1 MEQNNLL
8 LENKFFGVAMH
19 SRVRKIKQE
28 MEKINL
34 RLLEQPEINRVLQ
47 EIPGRQQRS
56 RSPLGLK
63 PVIRPISVG
72 N

>member
-1 MEQNNLL
+1 MEQNNL
-8 LENKFFGVAMH
+8 EDKYFGVVIH

-34 RLLEQPEINRVLQ
+34 WLLEQPEIKPQ
-47 EIPGRQQRS
+47 KRS
-56 RSPLGLK
+56 RSPLGLA
-63 PVIRPISVG
+63 RTISVG